1 MDCVWHPIEFSA
13 EIESR
18 SRSRCRNFN
27 ESNSI
32 SEVSEFVDVVHKS
45 QIIQIISIVF
55 FFELRTSA
63 SRLCRNCQQER
74 DRKKSYNGHAL
85 NLW

>member
-55 FFELRTSA
+55 FLSFAPQPVGCVGIANKSA
-63 SRLCRNCQQER
+63 IE
-74 DRKKSYNGHAL
+74 KKVTTATL
-85 NLW
+85 